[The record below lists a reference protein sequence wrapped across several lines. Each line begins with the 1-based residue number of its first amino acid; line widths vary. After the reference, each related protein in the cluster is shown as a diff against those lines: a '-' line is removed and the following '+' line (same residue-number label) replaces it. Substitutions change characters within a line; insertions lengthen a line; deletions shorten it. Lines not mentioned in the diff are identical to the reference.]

1 MRRPH
6 SLVPPRCI
14 LMSATIYDDLDSHLE
29 RFGLDAF
36 RPGQRDVIDAVFA
49 GRDCLCIMPTGG
61 GKSLCYQ
68 LPAVAREGVTIVV
81 SPLIALMKDQVDSL
95 AERDIPAACINSSLS
110 LAEQRERMDA
120 MAVGRYRM
128 VYVAP
133 ERLRNNAFLD
143 AVRRTKIALLAVD
156 EAHCVSE
163 WGHDFRP
170 DYARLG
176 RFRERLGFPQTIA
189 LTATATPL
197 VRADVIDSLQL
208 QDPATFITGFA
219 RHNLRFEVTVTSG
232 GREKEFELL
241 RFLEQTPGSGIV
253 YASTRKRCEE
263 IVTTLQTA
271 LKSGGDRRKV
281 GLYHAGL
288 LPDERRSMQDD
299 FMNDKTQ
306 VIVAT
311 NAFGMGIDKS
321 DLRFVV
327 HYNMPGSLEA
337 YYQEAGRAGRD
348 GKMAR
353 CLLLFNHGD
362 RYIQEFF
369 IENAY
374 PSRDVVKAVYDYL
387 CSVDADPIEMTL
399 QEIKE
404 EIGLQ
409 VGNEG
414 VGACEQLLEK
424 SGVLERL
431 ASQENMAS
439 IKIDSNL
446 PTLVDVLG
454 RDASIQRRVMRALE
468 KIVGD
473 RRSDRVYFQLPYLMQ
488 LADVERDALARAL
501 REINKLE
508 VVDYVPPFRGRAVHM
523 LNRGIPFE
531 QLEIDFAELD
541 RRRAAEHEKLE
552 RVVRYAQSGRCR
564 QLEILYYFGDP
575 APQLC
580 GTCDRCAGN
589 PSDILQSSVTTPR
602 EVLNDGALQIVQM
615 ALSGVARGKGRYGKG
630 LIAKMLSGSTSSQV
644 KKSGLTKLS
653 TFGLLGHL
661 KQTEITELLDALIF
675 CELVTQGGT
684 QRFRPLVQLTRRGID
699 VMKGNESIQHLSI
712 SESLDRKIRQGHP
725 ERPFLA
731 PVKTAE
737 SEQQSSV
744 EILFAPTE
752 PEEEEVVAVSQSS
765 ATEASPAEDAVR
777 TQPAYHWT
785 WLLFSRGFSFAE
797 AVQTRNLNAEEIV
810 DHLSIAVEN
819 GREIEPTW
827 FLSNAEIAAIDQA
840 LETTPDAKI
849 RHVLAALEVDVKYHY
864 VQLYLTWRQRQ

>member
-1 MRRPH
+1 MRCLNLLGP
-6 SLVPPRCI
+6 VRCI
-14 LMSATIYDDLDSHLE
+14 VMSATIHEDLESYLGQ
-29 RFGLDAF
+29 FGLDAF

-68 LPAVAREGVTIVV
+68 LPAISREGVTIVV
-81 SPLIALMKDQVDSL
+81 SPLIALMKDQVDGLS
-95 AERDIPAACINSSLS
+95 ARGIPATCINSSLS
-110 LAEQRERMDA
+110 LAEQRERLDV
-120 MAVGRYRM
+120 MANGGYRL

-133 ERLRNNAFLD
+133 ERLRNSAFLD
-143 AVRRTKIALLAVD
+143 AIRRTKIALLAVD

-189 LTATATPL
+189 LTATATPH
-197 VRADVIDSLQL
+197 VRADVMDSLQL

-219 RHNLRFEVTVTSG
+219 RPNLRFEVTVTSG
-232 GREKEFELL
+232 GREKDFELM

-263 IVTTLQTA
+263 IVTTLQKA
-271 LKSGGDRRKV
+271 LGASGDRRKV

-288 LPDERRSMQDD
+288 LPEERRRMQDE
-299 FMNDKTQ
+299 FMNDKIQ

-311 NAFGMGIDKS
+311 NAFGMGIDKP

-348 GKMAR
+348 GKMSR

-374 PSRDVVKAVYDYL
+374 PSREVVKQVYEYL
-387 CSVDADPIEMTL
+387 CSLDADPIEMTL

-404 EIGLQ
+404 ELGLQ
-409 VGNEG
+409 IGNEG

-439 IKIDSNL
+439 IRIDSDL

-454 RDASIQRRVMRALE
+454 RDATLQRRVMRALE
-468 KIVGD
+468 RIVGD
-473 RRSDRVYFQLPYLMQ
+473 RRSERVYFQLPYLMQ
-488 LADVERDALARAL
+488 QADVGRDALARAL

-523 LNRGIPFE
+523 LRSAVPFKE
-531 QLEIDFAELD
+531 LEIDFVELEK
-541 RRRAAEHEKLE
+541 RRAAEHEKLDC
-552 RVVRYAQSGRCR
+552 VVRYAQSPRCR
-564 QLEILYYFGDP
+564 QLEILHYFGDP
-575 APQLC
+575 DPQLC
-580 GTCDRCAGN
+580 GTCDRCARN
-589 PSDILQSSVTTPR
+589 ASSILPAGSSPER
-602 EVLNDGALQIVQM
+602 ETLNDGALQIVQM

-630 LIAKMLSGSTSSQV
+630 LIAKMLSGSNSSQV

-661 KQTEITELLDALIF
+661 KQAEVTELLDALIF
-675 CELVTQGGT
+675 CKLVTQAGT
-684 QRFRPLVQLTRRGID
+684 QRLRPLVQLTRRGVD
-699 VMKGNESIQHLSI
+699 VMKGHETIEHLSI
-712 SESLDRKIRQGHP
+712 SEALENKIRRGHP
-725 ERPFLA
+725 ERPSTPA
-731 PVKTAE
+731 IATTDTE
-737 SEQQSSV
+737 SQSSV
-744 EILFAPTE
+744 EILFAAPE
-752 PEEEEVVAVSQSS
+752 PEDVESNTDAKPLEAVVA
-765 ATEASPAEDAVR
+765 PAEDAVR
-777 TQPAYHWT
+777 KHPAYHWT
-785 WLLFSRGFSFAE
+785 WTLFSRGFE
-797 AVQTRNLNAEEIV
+797 LDEVVQIRNLTEEEIV
-810 DHLSIAVEN
+810 DHLAIASEHDLDISP
-819 GREIEPTW
+819 EW
-827 FLSNAEIAAIDQA
+827 FLEKVEMDAIEKA
-840 LETTPDAKI
+840 LESSPDAKI
-849 RHVLAALEVDVKYHY
+849 RKVVAALQADVKYPC
-864 VQLYLTWRQRQ
+864 VQLYLNWRRRQ